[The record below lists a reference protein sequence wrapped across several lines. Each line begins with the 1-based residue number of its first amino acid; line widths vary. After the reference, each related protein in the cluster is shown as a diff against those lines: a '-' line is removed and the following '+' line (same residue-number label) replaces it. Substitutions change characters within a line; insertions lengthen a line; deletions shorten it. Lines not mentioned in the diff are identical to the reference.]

1 MFLDASDKVTPE
13 SYARNKRACTMTIY
27 TKRRTELHFK
37 TRFMRTRTQEMH
49 SVRLQI
55 EAERRNFMTQN
66 EAQSE
71 QDTSKNSKDAILES
85 IRSKDGFICDMDGVI
100 YHGNKALPGAAE
112 LVAWFKEQ
120 GKRYLFLTNA
130 SDKTQLELHMKLQR
144 MGIDV
149 EPEHFYTSALATARF
164 LSSQK
169 PGCSAYIIGDHGLHN
184 ALYDAGIAYNDVD
197 PDYVVVGET
206 DDFRFEHIK
215 NAMNLVNKGAGLI
228 ATNSD
233 ITGPIEGG
241 FKPACK
247 ALVASIEVATG
258 KSAYFVGKPNPLMM
272 RTGLE
277 ILGVHSADSVM
288 IGDRMDTDM
297 VGGIEAGM
305 ETVLVMSGVSTPE
318 TVAQYPFKP
327 RIVLGGVG
335 DICQ

>member
-1 MFLDASDKVTPE
+1 
-13 SYARNKRACTMTIY
+13 MT
-27 TKRRTELHFK
+27 K
-37 TRFMRTRTQEMH
+37 T
-49 SVRLQI
+49 
-55 EAERRNFMTQN
+55 
-66 EAQSE
+66 
-71 QDTSKNSKDAILES
+71 NSKKNNEVLAE
-85 IRSKDGFICDMDGVI
+85 IRAKSGFICDMDGVI
-100 YHGNKALPGAAE
+100 YHGNEALLGAAE
-112 LVAWFKEQ
+112 LVEWFKAQ
-120 GKRYLFLTNA
+120 KKHYLFLTNA
-130 SDKTQLELHMKLQR
+130 SDKTPLELHMKLQR

-149 EPEHFYTSALATARF
+149 EPEHFYTSALATAHF

-215 NAMNLVNKGAGLI
+215 NAMNLVNKGAGLV

-258 KSAYFVGKPNPLMM
+258 TEAYFVGKPNPLMM

-277 ILGVHSADSVM
+277 ILDVHSADSVM
-288 IGDRMDTDM
+288 IGDRMDTDI

-305 ETVLVMSGVSTPE
+305 ETVLVLSGVSTRK
-318 TVAQYPFKP
+318 TVEHYPFKP
-327 RIVLGGVG
+327 RVIISGVG
-335 DICQ
+335 AIVDATTE

>member
-1 MFLDASDKVTPE
+1 M
-13 SYARNKRACTMTIY
+13 
-27 TKRRTELHFK
+27 
-37 TRFMRTRTQEMH
+37 TQEKTKTG
-49 SVRLQI
+49 I
-55 EAERRNFMTQN
+55 KTAAEAASKANELGQGAASAGAAGATAVEAVCVTCAEQAKLNTQKE
-66 EAQSE
+66 EALA
-71 QDTSKNSKDAILES
+71 D
-85 IRSKDGFICDMDGVI
+85 IRTKSGFICDMDGVI
-100 YHGNKALPGAAE
+100 YHGNRALPGAAE
-112 LVAWFKEQ
+112 LVAWFKKQ
-120 GKRYLFLTNA
+120 GKHYLFLTNA
-130 SDKTQLELHMKLQR
+130 SDKTPLELHMKLHR

-184 ALYDAGIAYNDVD
+184 ALYDEGITYNDVD

-258 KSAYFVGKPNPLMM
+258 ANAYFVGKPNPLMM

-305 ETVLVMSGVSTPE
+305 ETALVLSGVSTLE

-327 RIVLGGVG
+327 RVILNGVG
-335 DICQ
+335 DICK

>member
-1 MFLDASDKVTPE
+1 MTQEKTKTGTKTAAEAASGANELGQGAAGVATTSNNASETVCETCAEQAKLDAQKEAALADI
-13 SYARNKRACTMTIY
+13 R
-27 TKRRTELHFK
+27 TK
-37 TRFMRTRTQEMH
+37 
-49 SVRLQI
+49 S
-55 EAERRNFMTQN
+55 
-66 EAQSE
+66 
-71 QDTSKNSKDAILES
+71 
-85 IRSKDGFICDMDGVI
+85 GFICDMDGVV

-112 LVAWFKEQ
+112 LVAWFKKQ
-120 GKRYLFLTNA
+120 GKHYLFLTNA
-130 SDKTQLELHMKLQR
+130 SDKTPLELHMKLHR

-184 ALYDAGIAYNDVD
+184 ALYDEGITYNDVD
-197 PDYVVVGET
+197 H
-206 DDFRFEHIK
+206 DFRFEHIK
-215 NAMNLVNKGAGLI
+215 NAMNLVNEGAGLI

-258 KSAYFVGKPNPLMM
+258 VNAYFVGKPNPLMM

-305 ETVLVMSGVSTPE
+305 ETALVLSGVSTLE

-327 RIVLGGVG
+327 RVILNGVG
-335 DICQ
+335 DICK

>member
-1 MFLDASDKVTPE
+1 
-13 SYARNKRACTMTIY
+13 
-27 TKRRTELHFK
+27 
-37 TRFMRTRTQEMH
+37 
-49 SVRLQI
+49 
-55 EAERRNFMTQN
+55 MTQTNKKN
-66 EAQSE
+66 ELKKAAGFE
-71 QDTSKNSKDAILES
+71 AAPLVQDCADCAAGAAGAGAAGAGAGGAGGAAGAGAGSSAGGVAGAASSQAAEKEAALAD
-85 IRSKDGFICDMDGVI
+85 IRSKSGFICDMDGVV

-112 LVAWFKEQ
+112 LVAWFKKE
-120 GKRYLFLTNA
+120 KKHYLFLTNA
-130 SDKTQLELHMKLQR
+130 SDKTPLELHMKLHR

-164 LSSQK
+164 LSSQR

-184 ALYDAGIAYNDVD
+184 AMYDAGIAFNDVD

-215 NAMNLVNKGAGLI
+215 IAMNLVNKGAGLI

-258 KSAYFVGKPNPLMM
+258 VNAYFVGKPNPLMM

-297 VGGIEAGM
+297 IGGIEAGM
-305 ETVLVMSGVSTPE
+305 ETALVLSGVSTLK
-318 TVAQYPFKP
+318 TVDEYPFNP
-327 RIVLGGVG
+327 RVVLSGVG
-335 DICQ
+335 EIPC

>member
-1 MFLDASDKVTPE
+1 
-13 SYARNKRACTMTIY
+13 
-27 TKRRTELHFK
+27 
-37 TRFMRTRTQEMH
+37 
-49 SVRLQI
+49 
-55 EAERRNFMTQN
+55 MTQTN
-66 EAQSE
+66 KKIELKKATGFEAAPLV
-71 QDTSKNSKDAILES
+71 QDCADCAAGTAGAGAVSAGAGGAAGAGAGAAGAGSSAGGAAGAGASAPASSQAAEKEAALAD
-85 IRSKDGFICDMDGVI
+85 IRSKSGFICDMDGVV

-112 LVAWFKEQ
+112 LVAWFKKE
-120 GKRYLFLTNA
+120 KKHYLFLTNA
-130 SDKTQLELHMKLQR
+130 SDKTPLELHMKLHR

-149 EPEHFYTSALATARF
+149 EPEHFYTSALATAHF
-164 LSSQK
+164 LASQR

-184 ALYDAGIAYNDVD
+184 AMYDAGIAFNDVD

-215 NAMNLVNKGAGLI
+215 IAMNLVNKGAGLI

-258 KSAYFVGKPNPLMM
+258 VNAYFVGKPNPLMM

-297 VGGIEAGM
+297 IGGIEAGM
-305 ETVLVMSGVSTPE
+305 ETALVLSGVSTLK
-318 TVAQYPFKP
+318 TVDEYPFNP
-327 RIVLGGVG
+327 RVVLSGVG
-335 DICQ
+335 EIPC